1 MSTDPVST
9 ASSLSTTGPGPATSS
24 TGAAASPSLR
34 RIDEFLK
41 EVIQR
46 NGSDLHFMAGDPPRI
61 RQHGELQPLRPD
73 PMSAQYVQDVLFE
86 MMPRAALQRLEDK
99 HSADFAYIIPG
110 ISRFRVNVLRQLN
123 GLGSVMRAIPS
134 TALSLDQLNMPEA
147 VRNLCKVNKGLIL
160 VTGKTGSGKSTSLAA
175 MIDDINTRRKGHI
188 LTIEDPIEFVHQRKG
203 CLISQ
208 REIGQHTPSFAA
220 ALHSG
225 LREDPNVILVG
236 ELRDYETMSIA
247 VTAAEMGILVMG
259 TLHTNGAAPTVDRV
273 INAFPADKQPQVR
286 AMLSTSLK
294 GVVSQQL
301 IPRAGKTGR
310 VAALEIM
317 VNTPAVANLIR
328 QGKLDQL
335 ENVIQS
341 GAAQGMRTMDTAI
354 QQLLDAGTITGR
366 HAYLKAINKT
376 KFEAVKDNV

>member
-1 MSTDPVST
+1 MT
-9 ASSLSTTGPGPATSS
+9 
-24 TGAAASPSLR
+24 
-34 RIDEFLK
+34 
-41 EVIQR
+41 
-46 NGSDLHFMAGDPPRI
+46 
-61 RQHGELQPLRPD
+61 
-73 PMSAQYVQDVLFE
+73 AQYVQEVLLE
-86 MMPRAALQRLEDK
+86 MMPRAAQQRLEEK

-110 ISRFRVNVLRQLN
+110 VSRFRVNVMRQLN
-123 GLGSVMRAIPS
+123 GLGAVMRAIPS
-134 TALSLDQLNMPEA
+134 KALSLDELNMPDA
-147 VRNLCKVNKGLIL
+147 VRNLCKINSGLIL
-160 VTGKTGSGKSTSLAA
+160 VTGKTGSGKSTTLAA
-175 MIDDINTRRKGHI
+175 MIDDINTRKKGHI

-208 REIGQHTPSFAA
+208 REIGQHTPTFAS

-225 LREDPNVILVG
+225 LREDPNIILVG
-236 ELRDYETMSIA
+236 EMRDYETMSIA

-286 AMLSTSLK
+286 AMLSTSLR
-294 GVVSQQL
+294 GVISQQL
-301 IPRAGKTGR
+301 IPRLGKPGR

-341 GAAQGMRTMDTAI
+341 GGAQGMRTMDSAI
-354 QQLLDAGTITGR
+354 QAHLDAGAISGKN
-366 HAYLKAINKT
+366 AYLKAINKQ
-376 KFEAVKDNV
+376 KFEAVKDNA